1 MKISMYTE
9 FYKALA
15 MHGIAEAARLAS
27 ESGFDSVEMLDIRG
41 MGAVSDVK
49 SAREARRLLEDKG
62 LSVSCYSLAIDLIP
76 FDKYGNIIGDCEN
89 AVETAKRSAEIASE
103 MGSPYFH
110 HTLVTNLRPDLHL
123 PKPPYDAV
131 LGTLIEAA
139 TKIAKVCNG
148 MGLVTLYEPQGFY
161 VNGSENFGRFYN
173 EMKKLGHDVGV
184 CGDMA
189 NTLFVD
195 EQPIEFYRN
204 FASEFRHVH
213 LKDYEY
219 LGRVVVP
226 DRKCLLSLEG
236 KVYSE
241 TELGEGS
248 VSFFECMKLLKNAGY
263 SGAFSLEINQK
274 GENIAEESRRII
286 KKIQDNYK

>member
-1 MKISMYTE
+1 MYTE
-9 FYKALA
+9 FYKLLTL
-15 MHGIAEAARLAS
+15 HGIAEAARMAS
-27 ESGFDSVEMLDIRG
+27 ISGFDSVEMLDIRG
-41 MGAVSDVK
+41 MGAVPNVNAAK
-49 SAREARRLLEDKG
+49 EAKRLLEDKG
-62 LSVSCYSLAIDLIP
+62 LSVSCYSLAIDLLS

-103 MGSPYFH
+103 MGAPYFH

-131 LGTLIEAA
+131 FDTLVDAA
-139 TKIAKVCNG
+139 SEIAKACND
-148 MGLVTLYEPQGFY
+148 MGLAALYEPQGFY

-173 EMKKLGHDVGV
+173 EMKKRGHSVGV

-195 EQPIEFYRN
+195 EPPIEFYRN

-213 LKDYEY
+213 LKDYKCFGKEI
-219 LGRVVVP
+219 VP
-226 DRKCLLSLEG
+226 DRKCLLSMDG
-236 KVYSE
+236 RVYSE

-248 VSFFECMKLLKNAGY
+248 VCFRECMKLLRSAGY
-263 SGAFSLEINQK
+263 DGAFSLEINQN
-274 GENIAEESRRII
+274 GVDIAEESRRII
-286 KKIQDNYK
+286 KTVRDNY

>member
-1 MKISMYTE
+1 MYTE

-15 MHGIAEAARLAS
+15 MHGLAEAARAAC

-41 MGAVSDVK
+41 MGAVSDAK
-49 SAREARRLLEDKG
+49 AARDARSLLEDKG
-62 LSVSCYSLAIDLIP
+62 LLVSCYSLAIDLIP
-76 FDKYGNIIGDCEN
+76 FDRYGNIIGDCEA

-110 HTLVTNLRPDLHL
+110 HTLVTNLRPDLHM
-123 PKPPYDAV
+123 PKPPYDEV
-131 LGTLIEAA
+131 FDTLVDAA
-139 TKIAKVCNG
+139 SKIAKACND
-148 MGLVTLYEPQGFY
+148 MGLVVLYEPQGFY

-173 EMKKLGHDVGV
+173 EMKKLGYDVGV

-195 EQPIEFYRN
+195 EPPLEFYRN
-204 FASEFRHVH
+204 FAGEFRHVH

-219 LGRVVVP
+219 LGRAVVP
-226 DRKCLLSLEG
+226 DRKCLLSLCG

-248 VSFFECMKLLKNAGY
+248 ANFSECMKLLKNARY
-263 SGAFSLEINQK
+263 NGAFALEINQK

-286 KKIQDNYK
+286 KKIQDNY